1 MCSVNDDD
9 CGIEERTSII
19 SKTNLDVSKC
29 KKCEENETRIVLRGK
44 DAYCKNCFLA
54 SSTHKFRATLGKS
67 KIIRP
72 NDNILVA
79 HSGSAA
85 SSVLLHLIHAGM
97 HESAHKRLVFKSK
110 VLYIDEGIL
119 EEKTHDEQR
128 ATVEKIA
135 NQLKTFD
142 FPGFRTKINESLS
155 ESDLKIFPIDSP
167 GEENA
172 KEENEEE
179 IKNTFSKLSE
189 QSAKN
194 DLLVKLRTRLL
205 IRAARH
211 LNCNKIFTAE
221 TATSLSI
228 SILSN
233 LTMGR
238 GAHLSLDVGF
248 ADTRISDIM
257 ILRPM
262 RAFTNLEID
271 YYQRFHE
278 IQSPLESPKKTNQ
291 NLKSIQT
298 LIDQF
303 VNEMDKESNSTVS
316 TVLRT
321 GEKLCTLISDGKFEK
336 YCILCNS
343 PLDTTINGEIS
354 ALQAINYS
362 EFVSTNVVE
371 PSGEKIDPNGKKII
385 GDCKKD
391 EIIVENCENGER
403 NGENSENGCNCKSD
417 ERNCGEKSEDSLV
430 ILKKNL
436 CYGCRLIVVN
446 FKDVKDVPTFM
457 LNRARNLMSFE
468 KMHEEIA
475 DFLL

>member
-9 CGIEERTSII
+9 CGIEERNPII

-29 KKCEENETRIVLRGK
+29 KKCEENETVIVLRGK

-97 HESAHKRLVFKSK
+97 HESAHKRLIFKSK

-128 ATVEKIA
+128 TTVEKIA

-142 FPGFRTKINESLS
+142 FSGFTTKINESLS

-172 KEENEEE
+172 KEEEET
-179 IKNTFSKLSE
+179 KNTFLKLSE

-233 LTMGR
+233 ITMGR

-271 YYQRFHE
+271 YYQRFHK
-278 IQSPLESPKKTNQ
+278 IQSPLEFPKTTNQ

-303 VNEMDKESNSTVS
+303 VNEMDKESHSTVS

-321 GEKLCTLISDGKFEK
+321 GEKLCTLISDEKFEK

-343 PLDTTINGEIS
+343 PLDTTINGDIS

-371 PSGEKIDPNGKKII
+371 PHSEKIEP
-385 GDCKKD
+385 
-391 EIIVENCENGER
+391 
-403 NGENSENGCNCKSD
+403 NSENFIGNCETNDERIGNSENNCNCSSGK
-417 ERNCGEKSEDSLV
+417 RNCGEKNENILV
-430 ILKKNL
+430 ILKNNL

-446 FKDVKDVPTFM
+446 FKDVKDIPSFM
-457 LNRARNLMSFE
+457 LNKARNLMSFE